1 MFNQE
6 PRTVESMTAELAQYL
21 GELTGPD
28 ADRLADP
35 TDPRNHRHRALSET
49 SERLRIALHAKFHA
63 SPLLRRFMIANIHA
77 KRAGPLTEPWMALA
91 ERDVMGL
98 LLSMPDSYWQVHNTP
113 AALTRYTL
121 TYLADQYAQA
131 HTYLWSSTVLKA
143 INACP
148 LPSHVLSTG
157 LTPFPTTYH
166 AFENALDVVSPQD
179 TAYEAD
185 GYLISPIDNGS
196 LLWLPCS
203 TYDIDTPSGTIAMWN
218 ITHGRRYPEDFLP
231 NQVESLRLPLA
242 MLAML
247 QTHTTVVTTARLS
260 RGFRRHPDLSAA
272 DAAQTV
278 SVVSLRRDTD
288 RAVRAY
294 NAESVAWRH
303 KWWVSGHFR
312 AQWIPSTQ
320 SHRTTWIAPYIKGK
334 PDAPMLNHV
343 YTVQK

>member
-1 MFNQE
+1 MFTQE
-6 PRTVESMTAELAQYL
+6 KPTNAELAQYVEDL
-21 GELTGPD
+21 GVPD
-28 ADRLADP
+28 AARLLDR
-35 TDPRNHRHRALSET
+35 TDPRNHRRLALHDAH
-49 SERLRIALHAKFHA
+49 ERLRGELHAKFQV
-63 SPLLRRFMIANIHA
+63 SPLLHRFMTANIKHQ
-77 KRAGPLTEPWMALA
+77 RACPLTEPWMALA

-98 LLSMPDSYWQVHNTP
+98 LLSMPNSYWQLYDTTP
-113 AALTRYTL
+113 TLARYGL
-121 TYLADQYAQA
+121 TYLAHQYSQA

-166 AFENALDVVSPQD
+166 AFENALEVVSPED

-196 LLWLPCS
+196 QLWLPCS
-203 TYDIDTPSGTIAMWN
+203 TNAIDKPSGTIAVWN
-218 ITHGRRYPEDFLP
+218 LVYGRRYPEDFS
-231 NQVESLRLPLA
+231 QQREALRLPLA

-247 QTHTTVVTTARLS
+247 QTHTTVVTTAKLP
-260 RGFRRHPDLSAA
+260 RGFRRHPDLSSA

-278 SVVSLRRDTD
+278 SVVGLRRDTE
-288 RAVRAY
+288 RAVHAY

-312 AQWIPSTQ
+312 AQWVPSTQ

-343 YTVQK
+343 YTVKK